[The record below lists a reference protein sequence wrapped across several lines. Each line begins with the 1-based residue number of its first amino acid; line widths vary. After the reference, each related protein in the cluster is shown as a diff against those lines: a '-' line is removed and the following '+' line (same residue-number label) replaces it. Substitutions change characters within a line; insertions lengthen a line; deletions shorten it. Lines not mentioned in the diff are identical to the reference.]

1 MPLCSHMWCTATRRL
16 SADAYL
22 HIKYHVATYES
33 AVRPS
38 RVARKP

>member
-1 MPLCSHMWCTATRRL
+1 MPAGSPPSIPAQIVPP
-16 SADAYL
+16 ADAYL

-33 AVRPS
+33 CMRPS